1 IWAEEDSPC
10 FIPACLQSYTEP
22 VDGKIYVMYHGTDRK
37 SGASIRRNG
46 FRQSVGGMLGGVY
59 VSRDIQ
65 KASRYPRELPV
76 TERVVLKLRVNVG
89 KVIKINY
96 QGHPWQKTWHDH
108 GYDTAWVPPKCGM
121 VPSGLEEDCVW
132 DPNRI
137 KVVVVLLES
146 IHNTCLESYAEPI
159 DGKIYVMYHGTD
171 RKSAASIRR
180 NGFRQSVGGMLGR
193 GVYVSRDIQ
202 KASRYPRELPVTER
216 VVLKLRVNVGKV
228 IKINYQG
235 HPWQKTWHD
244 HGYDTVWVPPKCG
257 MVPSGLEEDC
267 VWDPKR
273 IKIVGVFPGLL
284 ESIIPHIKMSFTFF
298 GWESVSD
305 TKNHLKSD
313 QEPERGGSYTMYHG
327 TYLRSAKD
335 IISNGFKPSRD
346 GLLGAGVYISRDI
359 NKAMCY
365 PVKTDKKDKVVF
377 KLKVRVGKVKK
388 IDSDNHPLQKSWHQ
402 NGYDTAWVPPKSNI
416 TTIKSGREE
425 DCVWDPKRITI
436 ADI

>member
-1 IWAEEDSPC
+1 
-10 FIPACLQSYTEP
+10 
-22 VDGKIYVMYHGTDRK
+22 
-37 SGASIRRNG
+37 
-46 FRQSVGGMLGGVY
+46 
-59 VSRDIQ
+59 
-65 KASRYPRELPV
+65 
-76 TERVVLKLRVNVG
+76 
-89 KVIKINY
+89 
-96 QGHPWQKTWHDH
+96 
-108 GYDTAWVPPKCGM
+108 
-121 VPSGLEEDCVW
+121 
-132 DPNRI
+132 
-137 KVVVVLLES
+137 
-146 IHNTCLESYAEPI
+146 
-159 DGKIYVMYHGTD
+159 
-171 RKSAASIRR
+171 
-180 NGFRQSVGGMLGR
+180 
-193 GVYVSRDIQ
+193 
-202 KASRYPRELPVTER
+202 
-216 VVLKLRVNVGKV
+216 
-228 IKINYQG
+228 
-235 HPWQKTWHD
+235 
-244 HGYDTVWVPPKCG
+244 
-257 MVPSGLEEDC
+257 
-267 VWDPKR
+267 
-273 IKIVGVFPGLL
+273 
-284 ESIIPHIKMSFTFF
+284 MSFTFF

-436 ADI
+436 ADIAFCMDNQTKQELRKLLKKPETKNAGSTEENCQICEKGKERFHPVEKCWGCKKVICPFMDRHVCKKRN